1 MDHTRRNRGSHQDCQ
16 DFFFF
21 FPFDKTFMPLFG
33 LSLQSPE
40 ICGVLIKL
48 ISQIPSQHVRF
59 RTDLDLVFRI
69 SQHLLLL

>member
-1 MDHTRRNRGSHQDCQ
+1 
-16 DFFFF
+16 
-21 FPFDKTFMPLFG
+21 MPLFG

-48 ISQIPSQHVRF
+48 ISQIPSLHVRF